1 MNNPSDSSTDP
12 GKRTRPVD
20 SAASEFASETELPRS
35 DPAKSARA
43 RMGTLKFRWISAVVA
58 GGLIVSATV
67 VIGLPKAGQAD
78 ATLGVESD
86 PVGAEVRV
94 DGQMRGKTPLVLA
107 LAPGTYAVRVGTDD
121 HAKERRVTLA
131 AAERASIYHVLRTPR
146 EDVGETGPSA
156 ALSVIT
162 EPAGGRVTLD
172 GVDRGAAPLVV
183 PNLAGGEHRLVVRNQ
198 GTTYQ
203 QTVTLVDGSTS
214 TVVVGATNAAA
225 AAGWLSVQAP
235 LRLQIQEAGR
245 LLGTTET
252 DRLMLPVGEHQLT
265 FSDEQSGFRAA
276 RAVRIVAG
284 DTANVALQIP
294 RAPVNVNAIPWAE
307 VWVDNERVGET
318 PIGNYMLPL
327 GSHQVELRH
336 PQLGTKRMT
345 MFVSLNGAN
354 RLAVNMRDR

>member
-1 MNNPSDSSTDP
+1 MNNQSDSSTDLR
-12 GKRTRPVD
+12 KRTRPVD
-20 SAASEFASETELPRS
+20 SAASEFASETALPKS
-35 DPAKSARA
+35 DPAKSGRA
-43 RMGTLKFRWISAVVA
+43 RMWTLKFRWISVVVV

-78 ATLGVESD
+78 AILGVESD
-86 PVGAEVRV
+86 PNGAEVRV
-94 DGQMRGKTPLVLA
+94 DGQVRGKTPLVLA
-107 LAPGTYAVRVGTDD
+107 LAPGTYAVKVGTDD
-121 HAKERRVTLA
+121 HARERRVTLA
-131 AAERASIYHVLRTPR
+131 AAERASIHVLGAPR
-146 EDVGETGPSA
+146 EEVGETLPSA

-183 PNLAGGEHRLVVRNQ
+183 PNLAGGDHRLVVRNQ

-214 TVVVGATNAAA
+214 TVVVGGTNTAA

-265 FSDEQSGFRAA
+265 FSDEQSGFRVA

-284 DTANVALQIP
+284 ETANVALQIP
-294 RAPVNVNAIPWAE
+294 RAPVNVNATPWAE

-345 MFVSLNGAN
+345 MSVGLNGVN